1 MKRIMMGV
9 SMQIL
14 LRMITDEDVVK
25 SLFKVMDYQDAQ
37 ALKPSEG
44 LQSTI
49 VTLSACKIKTFLQL
63 AVLIPLAPHL
73 KQDYYLLL
81 VIFF

>member
-1 MKRIMMGV
+1 
-9 SMQIL
+9 
-14 LRMITDEDVVK
+14 
-25 SLFKVMDYQDAQ
+25 MDYQDAQ

-49 VTLSACKIKTFLQL
+49 VTLSVCKIKTLLQL
-63 AVLIPLAPHL
+63 AVLISSASHL

-81 VIFF
+81 VISF